1 MGQSDNNQDAGR
13 HLENFR
19 QELKSVPKGLL
30 DPALAAQRLR
40 IGRYPPATDLKPFV
54 DYFWIVE
61 WDLRGQEPH
70 VQKTLPYPCVH
81 LVFEADKTAIYGVLN
96 GVFER
101 QLEGAGR
108 VFGVRFRPGGFR
120 GVLGGPVLTITDR
133 VIPLTGIYDFD
144 VGAAEAEV
152 LGAAGDAQMISV
164 AERLLRTRMPT
175 PDDTTDLVHDI
186 VDRIANDRDINRVDE
201 LASQLNLGERALQ
214 RLFNDYVG
222 VSPKWVI
229 RRSRLHDAAAR
240 LANAEEVNLTQ
251 LAADLGYS
259 DQAHFTRDFKTL
271 VGRSPSDYRRSAA
284 GAG

>member
-1 MGQSDNNQDAGR
+1 MSQTDNNEVSGR

-19 QELKSVPKGLL
+19 QELKTVPKGVL
-30 DPALAAQRLR
+30 DPALAAQRFRL
-40 IGRYPPATDLKPFV
+40 GRYPPAADLQSFIE
-54 DYFWIVE
+54 YFWIVE

-70 VQKTLPYPCVH
+70 VQKILPYPCVH
-81 LVFEADKTAIYGVLN
+81 LVFEPGRTAIHGVMN

-108 VFGVRFRPGGFR
+108 ALGVRFRPGGFR
-120 GVLGGPVLTITDR
+120 GVLDGPVVTITDR
-133 VIPLTGIYDFD
+133 VIPLTGVYDFD
-144 VGAAEAEV
+144 IDAAEAEV
-152 LGAAGDAQMISV
+152 LGAAGDLEMIGV
-164 AERLLRTRMPT
+164 AERLLRTRMPAA
-175 PDDTTDLVHDI
+175 DDTIDLVHGI
-186 VDRIANDRDINRVDE
+186 VDRIANDRAINRVDE
-201 LASQLNLGERALQ
+201 LATLVNQGERALQ

-251 LAADLGYS
+251 LAAHLGYS

-284 GAG
+284 GP